1 MRRLMLNRWWT
12 FVLALV
18 LSVVGV
24 VSLPAASW
32 AVDGTGGLIGD
43 GSSDPIGSSPGA
55 PDPSGAG
62 DPDSP
67 SNSGRTGSA
76 RQSLNGGRAGIFGM
90 HSTGDARV
98 SSYDAVWMMRVRIAL
113 STFRVYYLR
122 F

>member
-12 FVLALV
+12 FVLTLMLCVA
-18 LSVVGV
+18 GV
-24 VSLPAASW
+24 VSLPAASR

-43 GSSDPIGSSPGA
+43 GTTDPVGSPGT

-76 RQSLNGGRAGIFGM
+76 RQSLTGGRVGIFGM
-90 HSTGDARV
+90 RSTGDARV

-113 STFRVYYLR
+113 STFRIYYLR